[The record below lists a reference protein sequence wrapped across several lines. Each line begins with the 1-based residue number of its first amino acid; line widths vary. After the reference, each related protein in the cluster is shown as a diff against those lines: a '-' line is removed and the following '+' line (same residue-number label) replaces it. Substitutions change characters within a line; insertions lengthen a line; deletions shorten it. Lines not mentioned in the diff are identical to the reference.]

1 MVQLGEEVRICSV
14 FKKMLYES
22 DNFHIMKVSAKY
34 APDLFPFSEKDM
46 PDEFTVKG
54 SFSAPNY
61 EGQEIELGGDW
72 RFDAKYKEHIFNAQY
87 VVAVLPTTEQG
98 TLKFLQSIEGIGKK
112 MSARIC
118 SVLNGDIRNLVLDED
133 WLLANIKGMNRSRAD
148 KVCNAI
154 RRANAT
160 AELTKALRG
169 AVTGEIIQKVVVK
182 YGSNALDVIN
192 STPYRMV
199 YDHTLPFKDADT
211 IALSLGVC
219 QKDSSERV
227 QCGILSA
234 LRAIEG
240 RHASIIA
247 LKEDVQ
253 RAALTLL
260 GVDQTIYD
268 VEVKKM
274 YENRT
279 LVSAARYCYRFAD
292 FVAEKT
298 LASYIVNFTRSKIPP
313 SESQKFLKEFEKWEA
328 KHPEV
333 KLADQQEEAVKAVAS
348 HHLSVLTGGPG
359 TGKTTVLKAILDA
372 YRATYPDANVTLL
385 APTGLAAKR
394 MSEAC
399 GFPASTVHKALGL
412 TPSESAEGF
421 DDSNSVGIDGGLV
434 IVDESSMLGI
444 HLMRFLFDS
453 ILFSSNTR
461 IVIVGDIDQLPSV
474 SPGAV
479 LDAMISSQKIKT
491 TRLNR
496 NFRQEAGSAI
506 VDAAYAI
513 NAGNTN
519 LQFGGN
525 FQYKEISNAD
535 IAVETQRILDE
546 VKRAFVWSIK
556 YFGLDQTY
564 VLTPRKKMA
573 SKNGQTTV
581 ETLLSTQSLNPILRD
596 IANPPSADKAF
607 LKAGGKTWR
616 VGDRVMNL
624 KNTSE
629 AMNGEIGNIC
639 EIRKEDVPVVVVDF
653 DGTEVEYTPDKL
665 KNLDWAYA
673 ITVHKSQGG
682 EYKSIIYP
690 TSMTQVA
697 MLQRN
702 LLYTAVTRARENVLI
717 IGSRSSINRA
727 VLTVKS
733 KEKRDLLAARIVRY
747 AESGK

>member
-1 MVQLGEEVRICSV
+1 MIQLGEEVQINSV
-14 FKKMLYES
+14 FKRTLYES
-22 DNFHIMKVSAKY
+22 DGFYIIKVSSAY
-34 APDLFPFSEKDM
+34 SPDLFPFSEKDM
-46 PDEFTVKG
+46 PDEFTAKG
-54 SFSAPNY
+54 SFTVPNY
-61 EGQEIELGGDW
+61 EGQEIELGGEW
-72 RFDAKYKEHIFNAQY
+72 RYDAKYKEHIFNAQY
-87 VVAVLPTTEQG
+87 VVSALPTTEQG

-112 MSARIC
+112 MSARIS

-148 KVCNAI
+148 KVCSAI

-169 AVTGEIIQKVVVK
+169 TVTGEIIQKVVAK
-182 YGSNALDVIN
+182 YGNNALDVIN
-192 STPYRMV
+192 STPYRMA
-199 YDHTLPFKDADT
+199 YDHTLPFKDTDA

-219 QKDSSERV
+219 QKDSPERV
-227 QCGILSA
+227 QCGILNA
-234 LRAIEG
+234 IRTIEG

-260 GVDQTIYD
+260 GIDQAIYD
-268 VEVKKM
+268 AEVKKM

-279 LVSAARYCYRFAD
+279 LVSAARYCYRFVD
-292 FVAEKT
+292 FVAEKA
-298 LASYIVNFTRSKIPP
+298 LANHVIDFTRSKILP
-313 SESQKFLKEFEKWEA
+313 SESQKFLKEFEIWEA
-328 KHPEV
+328 KHLEV

-348 HHLSVLTGGPG
+348 NHLSILTGGPG
-359 TGKTTVLKAILDA
+359 TGKTTVLKAVLDT
-372 YRATYPDANVTLL
+372 YRATFPDANVTLL

-394 MSEAC
+394 MSETC
-399 GFPASTVHKALGL
+399 GFPAATVHKALGL

-453 ILFSSNTR
+453 ILFTSNTR
-461 IVIVGDIDQLPSV
+461 IVIVGDVDQLPSV

-479 LDAMISSQKIKT
+479 LDAMISSGKIKT
-491 TRLNR
+491 TRLDR
-496 NFRQEAGSAI
+496 NFRQEVGSAI

-513 NAGNTN
+513 NKGSTN

-525 FQYKEISNAD
+525 FQYKEISNTD
-535 IAVETQRILDE
+535 IAVETQKILEE
-546 VKRAFVWSIK
+546 VQRAFVWSIK

-564 VLTPRKKMA
+564 VLTPRKKMTLN
-573 SKNGQTTV
+573 NGQTTV

-596 IANPPSADKAF
+596 IANPPSADKKF

-624 KNTSE
+624 KNTNE
-629 AMNGEIGNIC
+629 AMNGEIGVIS
-639 EIRKEDVPVVVVDF
+639 EIRKDDVPVIVVDF
-653 DGTEVEYTPDKL
+653 DGNEVEYTPDRL
-665 KNLDWAYA
+665 KSLDWAYA
-673 ITVHKSQGG
+673 ITVHKSQGC

-690 TSMTQVA
+690 TSMTQAA

-717 IGSRSSINRA
+717 IGSRGSINRA
-727 VLTVKS
+727 IMTVKS

-747 AESGK
+747 TEAGR